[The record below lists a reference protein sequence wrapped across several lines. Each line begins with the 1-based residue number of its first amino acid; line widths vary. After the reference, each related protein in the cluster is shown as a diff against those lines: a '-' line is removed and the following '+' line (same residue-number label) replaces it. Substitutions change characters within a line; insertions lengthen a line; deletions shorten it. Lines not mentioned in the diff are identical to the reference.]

1 MRPVSPTPGPGPGSS
16 SSSAATGGA
25 GFGISYF
32 LTLAGLLLVAAPRA
46 MSRLRL
52 SALPC
57 RTSFFALIPEHPD

>member
-1 MRPVSPTPGPGPGSS
+1 MRPGTPAPGPGPGSA

-32 LTLAGLLLVAAPRA
+32 LLAGLLLFAAPRA
-46 MSRLRL
+46 MRRLRL

-57 RTSFFALIPEHPD
+57 RTSFFVLIPEHPD